1 MKNPEIKQQKLDEIR
16 AKMTDA
22 VKTQN
27 SEAFG
32 SALGEYQELISA
44 EILDKVQ
51 GTVDVIDSTILAARN
66 VRQLTSEETKYYN
79 ELIKAM
85 KSADPKASIANIS
98 LAFPETVINE
108 VLEDI
113 KTAHPLLDLIDFKN
127 TTAITKWVYNTQGE
141 QTAIW
146 GELTSAI
153 TQELSGSIGTANM
166 LLGKLSAFMFISND
180 LLDLGPRWIDTYIRS
195 ILAEALAVG
204 LETAIVDGT
213 GKDMPIGMTRQVGS
227 GVTVT
232 DGVYPRKAAIKVTSF
247 DPTNY
252 GYLLSLLAMSPTGK
266 QRPVTN
272 PVLIV
277 SPVDYYRIVFPC
289 TTMLAPDGSYVR
301 NVLPVPTT
309 IIQSA
314 AVPSRHAVLGLP
326 RLYFAGLGMSK
337 DGKIE
342 TSDEY
347 KFLEDLRTYKIKTYG
362 NGLPKDNNAFLY
374 LDIDELTPTYFTTK
388 SLYISDNTLDRL
400 TVQAEAQNKSLF
412 GVPVSDI
419 QNDDV
424 AVTGNRITGSLKY
437 IGSGTLARD
446 HGPGYF
452 VALKFSGTDSDA
464 TSVKVGVEPSA
475 GGSGLV
481 ELIGDPDQNG
491 VFKVTNKNAQVFKVI
506 VSDNQGH
513 STVQIFDLSGLTLL
527 PQA

>member
-1 MKNPEIKQQKLDEIR
+1 MKNPDVRQQKLDEIR
-16 AKMTDA
+16 VRMADALKAQDTDA
-22 VKTQN
+22 FST
-27 SEAFG
+27 
-32 SALGEYQELISA
+32 ALGDYQELVSS
-44 EILDKVQ
+44 EILDKVH
-51 GTVDVIDSTILAARN
+51 GTVDMIDSTILAARN
-66 VRQLTSEETKYYN
+66 VRQLTSEETNYYN
-79 ELIKAM
+79 EVIKAM
-85 KSADPKASIANIS
+85 KSADPKAAIANIS
-98 LAFPETVINE
+98 LDFPETVINE
-108 VLEDI
+108 VLDDI

-141 QTAIW
+141 QTAVW

-153 TQELSGSIGTANM
+153 AQELSGSIGTANM
-166 LLGKLSAFMFISND
+166 TLGKLSAFMYISND
-180 LLDLGPRWIDTYIRS
+180 LLDLGPRWIDTYIRNVLS
-195 ILAEALAVG
+195 EALAVG
-204 LETAIVDGT
+204 LETAIIDGT
-213 GKDMPIGMTRQVGS
+213 GKDQPIGMTRQVGAN
-227 GVTVT
+227 VTVT
-232 DGVYPRKAAIKVTSF
+232 GGVYPRKSAIKVTSF
-247 DPTNY
+247 DPTSY
-252 GYLLSLLAMSPTGK
+252 GYLLSLLAMTPTGK
-266 QRPVTN
+266 QRSVAN

-314 AVPSRHAVLGLP
+314 AVPSRHAILGLP
-326 RLYFAGLGMSK
+326 RYYFAGLGLSK
-337 DGKIE
+337 NGKIE

-424 AVTGNRITGSLKY
+424 AVNGTRITGSLKY
-437 IGSGTLARD
+437 IGEGTLARD

-452 VALKFSGTDSDA
+452 MALKFSGTDSDA
-464 TSVKVGVEPSA
+464 TSVKVGMEPSV

-481 ELIGDPDQNG
+481 ELINDPDQNG

-513 STVQIFDLSGLTLL
+513 STVQIFDLTGLTFL